1 MTVTLQKNEDKTAL
15 ASNQALIKDSI
26 AAFNRGDLEGA
37 VAPYADN
44 AETSDPTGKYVGRS
58 QILAS
63 QKVWHTAFPDAKGDV
78 TNQIAEGD
86 QVFTEVTFR
95 GTHTGPLAGPN
106 GMTVPATGKK
116 IDMHVAFVDWF
127 EGGKIQRE
135 HGYFDLA
142 GLMQQLGIAPTK
154 I

>member
-1 MTVTLQKNEDKTAL
+1 MAVNLQEKKTYLTNSAVV
-15 ASNQALIKDSI
+15 KESI
-26 AAFNRGDLEGA
+26 AAFSKGDLEGG

-44 AETSDPTGKYVGRS
+44 AEVIDPTGKHVGRS

-63 QKVWHTAFPDAKGDV
+63 QKAWLTAFPDAKGEV
-78 TNQIAEGD
+78 TNQIAEGE

-127 EGGKIQRE
+127 KGGQIQRE

-154 I
+154 R